1 VLFGETDSTGCMLD
15 LFESRDAEG
24 RTAIERLPAV
34 VPTQEVAVVEKF
46 LLDQHIQP
54 TAQLATRTVRETV
67 ELLTQQFLSVRMW
80 DLCNAQQVT
89 VDVHGAAA
97 AAAAAAASAGS
108 AEAEM
113 FEACTVEAAKAV
125 HETLKVR
132 AEEQEEQFNTEPEPE
147 PELARA
153 GAATPPPEGV
163 PPPAAQTQTIAQW
176 LEGSGL
182 GKCATALEDYLEV
195 IDLQEADSEE
205 VIELLAAVA
214 ATGVSKPVLR
224 RFKREL
230 AALRG
235 QGETFA

>member
-1 VLFGETDSTGCMLD
+1 
-15 LFESRDAEG
+15 
-24 RTAIERLPAV
+24 

-46 LLDQHIQP
+46 LLDQQIQP

-67 ELLTQQFLSVRMW
+67 ELLTQQFLGVRMW
-80 DLCNAQQVT
+80 DLCNAQQQVT
-89 VDVHGAAA
+89 VDVHG
-97 AAAAAAASAGS
+97 AAAASAGS

-132 AEEQEEQFNTEPEPE
+132 AEELEEQVDTEPEPEPEPE
-147 PELARA
+147 PELAHAR
-153 GAATPPPEGV
+153 AATPPPEGV
-163 PPPAAQTQTIAQW
+163 PPPTVQTQTIAQW
-176 LEGSGL
+176 LDGSGL
-182 GKCATALEDYLEV
+182 GKCAAALEDYLEV

-205 VIELLAAVA
+205 VSELLAAVA

-230 AALRG
+230 TALRG